1 MLSVTQ
7 VTSTVEPPPIYSILW
22 EWVYHRQSVT
32 STVEPP
38 PIKFQFF
45 SNLVIFI
52 IANANGREFFLW
64 RLYTVLEFRIL
75 LFLLFWYVSPAIQ
88 FIKRCLFLFFKW
100 SFFLCWECWVEYNLS
115 YILTEILLVNPRKP
129 WTSLQIGI
137 GWWCKHEGIWLVTKS
152 SLKNTFPS

>member
-1 MLSVTQ
+1 MSFLNIIFCLFRINASYLFYYRVLSYMVSYLLIVLSVTQ

-100 SFFLCWECWVEYNLS
+100 SFFLCWECWVEYNDRDQWICTL
-115 YILTEILLVNPRKP
+115 
-129 WTSLQIGI
+129 
-137 GWWCKHEGIWLVTKS
+137 C
-152 SLKNTFPS
+152 